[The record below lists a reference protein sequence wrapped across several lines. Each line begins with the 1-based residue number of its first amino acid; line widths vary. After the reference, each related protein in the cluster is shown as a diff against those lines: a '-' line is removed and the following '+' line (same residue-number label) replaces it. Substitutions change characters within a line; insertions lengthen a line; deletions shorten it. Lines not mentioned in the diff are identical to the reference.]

1 MEKIINALK
10 VRQNLGT
17 LLNEVL
23 LKNDQFIIE
32 RNGKPMAAVIPVWQ
46 FEQWKE
52 KRKAFFK
59 MINKVRQRNKKVSKK
74 TLEREIKEAIAFAKY
89 AEVQEKKK
97 KKKIR

>member
-46 FEQWKE
+46 FKQWKE
-52 KRKAFFK
+52 KREEFFR
-59 MINKVRQRNKKVSKK
+59 MIDRVRRRNRKVNQRTIES
-74 TLEREIKEAIAFAKY
+74 EITEAIAFAQK
-89 AEVQEKKK
+89 EEIKKQSK
-97 KKKIR
+97 KRR

>member
-46 FEQWKE
+46 FKQWKE
-52 KRKAFFK
+52 KRKAFFR
-59 MINKVRQRNKKVSKK
+59 MIDQVQQRNKSASQK
-74 TLEREIKEAIAFAKY
+74 TIESEITEAIASAKK
-89 AEVQEKKK
+89 AEIKKQSK
-97 KKKIR
+97 KRR

>member
-1 MEKIINALK
+1 MEKVINALK

-46 FEQWKE
+46 LEQWKE
-52 KRKAFFK
+52 KREAFFR
-59 MINKVRQRNKKVSKK
+59 MVNKVRRRNRRVSQK
-74 TLEREIKEAIAFAKY
+74 TLQKEIKEAVTFAKY
-89 AEVQEKKK
+89 AEIPRKKK
-97 KKKIR
+97 RSN

>member
-1 MEKIINALK
+1 MEKTINALK

-46 FEQWKE
+46 FKQWKE
-52 KRKAFFK
+52 KRKAFFR
-59 MINKVRQRNKKVSKK
+59 MIDQVRQKSRKVNQK
-74 TLEREIKEAIAFAKY
+74 TIESEIREAIASAKK
-89 AEVQEKKK
+89 EEIRKKSK
-97 KKKIR
+97 KRR

>member
-1 MEKIINALK
+1 MRKTINALK

-52 KRKAFFK
+52 KREAFFK
-59 MINKVRQRNKKVSKK
+59 MLNKVRQRNRRVSEK
-74 TLEREIKEAIAFAKY
+74 TLEKEVSEAIAFAKY
-89 AEVQEKKK
+89 IEVQEKKK
-97 KKKIR
+97 NKKAK

>member
-46 FEQWKE
+46 FKQWKE
-52 KRKAFFK
+52 NRKAFFR
-59 MINKVRQRNKKVSKK
+59 MIDQVRHKNGKVTQK
-74 TLEREIKEAIAFAKY
+74 TIESEITEAIAFAKKR
-89 AEVQEKKK
+89 EIKKQSEK
-97 KKKIR
+97 RR

>member
-46 FEQWKE
+46 FKQWKE
-52 KRKAFFK
+52 NRKAFFR
-59 MINKVRQRNKKVSKK
+59 MIDQVRQKNRRVNQK
-74 TLEREIKEAIAFAKY
+74 TIESEITEAIAFAKK
-89 AEVQEKKK
+89 AEIKKQSK
-97 KKKIR
+97 KRR

>member
-10 VRQNLGT
+10 ARQNLGT

-46 FEQWKE
+46 FKQWKE
-52 KRKAFFK
+52 KRKAFFR
-59 MINKVRQRNKKVSKK
+59 MIDQVRQKNGKVNQK
-74 TLEREIKEAIAFAKY
+74 TIESEITEAIAFAKK
-89 AEVQEKKK
+89 EEIKKQSK
-97 KKKIR
+97 KRR

>member
-46 FEQWKE
+46 FKQWKE
-52 KRKAFFK
+52 KRKAFFR
-59 MINKVRQRNKKVSKK
+59 MIDQVQQRNKRSNQK
-74 TLEREIKEAIAFAKY
+74 TIESEITEAIAFAKK
-89 AEVQEKKK
+89 AEIKKQSK
-97 KKKIR
+97 KRR

>member
-1 MEKIINALK
+1 MEKIIIALK

-46 FEQWKE
+46 FKQWKG
-52 KRKAFFK
+52 KRKAFFR
-59 MINKVRQRNKKVSKK
+59 MIDQVQQRNKR
-74 TLEREIKEAIAFAKY
+74 TNQEIIESEITEAIAFAKK
-89 AEVQEKKK
+89 AGIKKQSK
-97 KKKIR
+97 KRR